1 MFIVPSQVGCLELG
15 RTSDVEGTS
24 TTMLNPSV
32 LGFKNLGDEHNVILP
47 LPVYVYEHLTSQ
59 AKDSSG
65 KTALDVAREQ
75 NRRGLPGLPNGYYAG
90 RNGDCLY
97 YPCWYL
103 Y

>member
-1 MFIVPSQVGCLELG
+1 M
-15 RTSDVEGTS
+15 
-24 TTMLNPSV
+24 
-32 LGFKNLGDEHNVILP
+32 ILP